1 LISPGAT
8 STAAD
13 GINDRGDIVGIYF
26 DNTGTLHGFLQ
37 QNGALTTIDVPGAIL
52 AFPFE
57 INDRGQIVGE
67 YQFADQEHIDSCW
80 TIDNSLPLTMA
91 HNCKAPA

>member
-1 LISPGAT
+1 MPPIDFPGAT
-8 STAAD
+8 STAAE

-57 INDRGQIVGE
+57 INDRGQIV
-67 YQFADQEHIDSCW
+67 ASI
-80 TIDNSLPLTMA
+80 SLRTR
-91 HNCKAPA
+91 NT